1 MYAGGENIK
10 KSIQELI
17 CIHMV
22 TDGTCEKY
30 QSKGNSFHEYMCDA
44 HSRGM
49 DKFGHREL
57 QMVLLIDP
65 KLIAYAINSVVEKIL
80 DGDIKPKDKLVISN
94 VFDCDIRLDEAVD
107 KDGKPLWRI
116 VVPDEKGKYP
126 EETDDEIF
134 AMQAKSP
141 YKNKVN

>member
-1 MYAGGENIK
+1 MK

-22 TDGTCEKY
+22 TDRTCEKC
-30 QSKGNSFHEYMCDA
+30 KGEGNSFHKYMCDA
-44 HSRGM
+44 HSHGM
-49 DKFGHREL
+49 NKFGYREL

-65 KLIAYAINSVVEKIL
+65 KLIAYAINSVAEKIL
-80 DGDIKPKDKLVISN
+80 DEDIKPKDKLVISN
-94 VFDCDIRLDEAVD
+94 VFGCDIRLDEVTD
-107 KDGKPLWRI
+107 KDGKLLWRI

-134 AMQAKSP
+134 AMQSGSP
-141 YKNKVN
+141 YKSKAN